1 MSIVLSKVAEPYAEA
16 LLDLAKSNDSLKGTT
31 NDMNIVSQFLA
42 NSSDLKKFLGNPL
55 ITRDAKKNVVKD
67 ILGEQISGS
76 TLKFLLL
83 LVDRGRIEVLESVAQ
98 LFLEL
103 SYKQESIEIAKIT
116 SSIQLSADQQK
127 EIAEKL
133 KKITGAKQIKLALK
147 VDPQLIGGFT
157 IEIGSKMIDTSIR
170 GQLKQISSLWSAT
183 IASIF
188 GTDLR
193 RHCASQCARHSPLK
207 DFLRTLFGPFVSLP
221 LLLRCACL
229 SEIGAG
235 KF

>member
-16 LLDLAKSNDSLKGTT
+16 LLDLAKSNGSLKETT
-31 NDMNIVSQFLA
+31 NDMNIVTQFLA

-55 ITRDAKKNVVKD
+55 ITKDAKKNVVKD
-67 ILGEQISGS
+67 IFGEQIDGS

-83 LVDRGRIEVLESVAQ
+83 LVDRGRIEVLESIAQ
-98 LFLEL
+98 KFLEL

-127 EIAEKL
+127 SIAEKL
-133 KKITGAKQIKLALK
+133 KKITGSKQIKLALK

-170 GQLKQISSLWSAT
+170 GQLKQISSL
-183 IASIF
+183 
-188 GTDLR
+188 L
-193 RHCASQCARHSPLK
+193 
-207 DFLRTLFGPFVSLP
+207 
-221 LLLRCACL
+221 
-229 SEIGAG
+229 GA
-235 KF
+235 

>member
-16 LLDLAKSNDSLKGTT
+16 LLDLAKSNDSLKETT

-67 ILGEQISGS
+67 ILGEQVSAS

-83 LVDRGRIEVLESVAQ
+83 LVDRNRVQVLESIAQ
-98 LFLEL
+98 KFLEL

-116 SSIQLSADQQK
+116 SSIQLSAEQQK

-133 KKITGAKQIKLALK
+133 KLITGAKQIKLALK
-147 VDPQLIGGFT
+147 IDPQLIGGFT
-157 IEIGSKMIDTSIR
+157 IEIGSKLIDTSIR
-170 GQLKQISSLWSAT
+170 GQLRQISN
-183 IASIF
+183 
-188 GTDLR
+188 
-193 RHCASQCARHSPLK
+193 
-207 DFLRTLFGPFVSLP
+207 
-221 LLLRCACL
+221 LL
-229 SEIGAG
+229 GA
-235 KF
+235 

>member
-16 LLDLAKSNDSLKGTT
+16 LLYLAKSNDSLKEMT

-55 ITRDAKKNVVKD
+55 ITKDAKKNVVKD
-67 ILGEQISGS
+67 ILGEQIAGS

-83 LVDRGRIEVLESVAQ
+83 LVDRGRIEILESIAQ
-98 LFLEL
+98 KFLEL

-116 SSIQLSADQQK
+116 SSIQLSAQQQK

-133 KKITGAKQIKLALK
+133 KIITGAKQIKLALK

-157 IEIGSKMIDTSIR
+157 IEIGSKLIDTSIR
-170 GQLKQISSLWSAT
+170 GQLKQIS
-183 IASIF
+183 
-188 GTDLR
+188 
-193 RHCASQCARHSPLK
+193 
-207 DFLRTLFGPFVSLP
+207 TLL
-221 LLLRCACL
+221 
-229 SEIGAG
+229 GA
-235 KF
+235 